1 MDGLKLIAMV
11 NNCQQYSPDDFESKP
26 DILELSDDT
35 TIQDLLNWQ
44 KQQNTDA
51 RNKGFAYDNF
61 RQIHI
66 LPVKSN

>member
-35 TIQDLLNWQ
+35 TKNMI
-44 KQQNTDA
+44 
-51 RNKGFAYDNF
+51 
-61 RQIHI
+61 
-66 LPVKSN
+66 